1 MKNLNINNREG
12 SNNSL
17 RRKGL
22 LPGVLYGEKI
32 KNTLFEI
39 SEMEL
44 AAELAREGVSGMC
57 NVHYGNE
64 DFTAIVK
71 EVQKDPVTR
80 KIIHIDLEQISAND
94 EVTSE
99 VPLNFVGEGVVQ
111 STGGVVVKEKE
122 KIKVKGPASEIP
134 SSINVDISRLR
145 YGETITGSDVEFGSE
160 ISLAEDGNNV
170 LAVILYKG
178 NYVEENVE
186 ENAE

>member
-44 AAELAREGVSGMC
+44 ASELAREGSSGIC

-64 DFTAIVK
+64 EFTAIVK

-80 KIIHIDLEQISAND
+80 KIIHIDLEQIAAND

-99 VPLNFVGEGVVQ
+99 VPLNFIGEGVVE
-111 STGGVVVKEKE
+111 SIGGVVVKEKE
-122 KIKVKGPASEIP
+122 KLKVKGPASAIP
-134 SSINVDISRLR
+134 SSISIDVSKLK
-145 YGETITGSDVEFGSE
+145 YGETITGSDVEFGGE
-160 ISLAEDGNNV
+160 ISLAEDGNSV
-170 LAVILYKG
+170 LAVILHKG
-178 NYVEENVE
+178 NAVEEE
-186 ENAE
+186 KESAE

>member
-1 MKNLNINNREG
+1 MKNLNIRNREG

-44 AAELAREGVSGMC
+44 ASELAREGSSGMC
-57 NVHYGNE
+57 NIQYGDEN
-64 DFTAIVK
+64 FTAIVK

-99 VPLNFVGEGVVQ
+99 VTLNFIGEGAVQ
-111 STGGVVVKEKE
+111 SSGGVVVKEKE
-122 KIKVKGPASEIP
+122 KLKVKGPASQIP
-134 SSINVDISRLR
+134 SSINVDLSKLK

-160 ISLAEDGNNV
+160 ISLAEDGNSV
-170 LAVILYKG
+170 LAVVLYKG
-178 NYVEENVE
+178 NQAEEESAE
-186 ENAE
+186 EV